1 MAIKEIYL
9 MRLIASFGSFRRSK
23 STILLL
29 LIYSLSGLGL
39 IPLILSGEESTGNLF
54 TQMIL
59 QYPILYLFPTLFLFY
74 SIISQIS
81 VVDYERD
88 FIFSTSV
95 KPYEVFYAKT
105 LYDLTMILF
114 ILFLPFIFAFVAVIL
129 LLKVFYIAFFA
140 IVFLILSLSV
150 ILENSF
156 KVLTIFYKKNLVRLL
171 IVFVILAFCAPVIL
185 NFAFGDTPRAI
196 NLISPIGALQE
207 LLISRANPSE
217 MIAPVASFFIWAIFS
232 ITLFYKA
239 SRFNFLPFAQ
249 VVPLRAAFD
258 TSFRYQVQKQQYLLS
273 RMNRFSIPIYL
284 ENAPRSK
291 VLFYAKESFVRTLR
305 FGDIYGLILTLVFLS
320 LPYFLIGNSNLED
333 FTQTSF
339 PMVMFLAV
347 FFPIILTQLWITEFV
362 DYFWIIKAFSSEVR
376 SYIIGTFTWQMSI
389 FLPLMLISQVI
400 VYLLTGPI
408 SFDSIL
414 FSTLLVIVNSSFG
427 VYYGIWTIK
436 RKSFTPYI
444 FMMGMLFFVLLS
456 TPIIMMNFI
465 GKLFMLPSLY
475 NLALTIASLIY
486 TIIAASVFLFLSIRM
501 FELMEV

>member
-1 MAIKEIYL
+1 LAIKEIYL
-9 MRLIASFGSFRRSK
+9 MRLIASFGSFRKSK

-39 IPLILSGEESTGNLF
+39 IPLILSEEGTTGNLF

-59 QYPILYLFPTLFLFY
+59 QYPVLYLFPTLFLFY

-81 VVDYERD
+81 VIDYERD

-95 KPYEVFYAKT
+95 KPHEFFYAKT

-114 ILFLPFIFAFVAVIL
+114 VLFLPFFFAFVAIVL
-129 LLKVFYIAFFA
+129 LLKTFYIVFFA
-140 IVFLILSLSV
+140 IIFLVLSLSV

-156 KVLTIFYKKNLVRLL
+156 KVLTIFYKRSMVRLL
-171 IVFVILAFCAPVIL
+171 IVFVMLAFCAPVIL
-185 NFAFGDTPRAI
+185 NFTFGNTSRTV

-207 LLISRANPSE
+207 FLTSGANLPE
-217 MIAPVASFFIWAIFS
+217 VVAPVTSFFIWTIFS

-239 SRFNFLPFAQ
+239 SRLNFLPFAQ

-273 RMNRFSIPIYL
+273 RMSRFSIPIHL
-284 ENAPRSK
+284 ENAPKSK
-291 VLFYAKESFVRTLR
+291 VMFYAKESLVRTLR
-305 FGDIYGLILTLVFLS
+305 FGDIYGLLLTLIFLN
-320 LPYFLIGNSNLED
+320 LPYFFVGNSNLED
-333 FTQTSF
+333 FTQAGF
-339 PMVMFLAV
+339 PMAMFFAV

-362 DYFWIIKAFSSEVR
+362 DYFWIIKVFASEIR
-376 SYIIGTFTWQMSI
+376 SYIIGMFSWQISI
-389 FLPLMLISQVI
+389 FLPLMLISQAI
-400 VYLLTGPI
+400 VYLLTGSI
-408 SFDSIL
+408 SFDTIL

-427 VYYGIWTIK
+427 VYYGIWTVK

-456 TPIIMMNFI
+456 IPIIVMNFI
-465 GKLFMLPSLY
+465 GRLFVLPQLY
-475 NLALTIASLIY
+475 SVILMFASLVY
-486 TIIAASVFLFLSIRM
+486 TMIATSAFIFLSIKM
-501 FELMEV
+501 FESMEV